1 MQPYSQ
7 DLRERV
13 LRALER
19 GEEPVEV
26 AERFEVSR
34 AWVYRVQQRMREI
47 GERCS
52 FPLGGHRRTRL
63 AEAEPLLRVWIA
75 EQPDLTLRE
84 LHERLEQQGLAS
96 TKIGALWHQLNKWKL
111 TFKKNAARQRAR
123 SCGGASGAP
132 RVGRD
137 AAVPGRRKTRVHR

>member
-13 LRALER
+13 LRAVEG
-19 GEEPVEV
+19 GEEPEEV

-34 AWVYRVQQRMREI
+34 AWVYRVQQRVRES
-47 GERCS
+47 GERGS
-52 FPLGGHRRTRL
+52 FPLGGHRRSRL
-63 AEAEPLLRVWIA
+63 AEAEPFLREWIA

-84 LHERLEQQGLAS
+84 LHQRLERHGLAS
-96 TKIGALWHQLNKWKL
+96 TKIGALWHQLNKWQL

-123 SCGGASGAP
+123 SRRGTSGTTH
-132 RVGRD
+132 VGRG
-137 AAVPGRRKTRVHR
+137 AAAPGRRKARVHR

>member
-1 MQPYSQ
+1 MQPYSP

-19 GEEPVEV
+19 GEEPEEV
-26 AERFEVSR
+26 AERFEVSL
-34 AWVYRVQQRMREI
+34 AWVYRVQQRVRER

-52 FPLGGHRRTRL
+52 FPLGGHRRSRL
-63 AEAEPLLRVWIA
+63 AEAEPLLRAWIA

-84 LHERLEQQGLAS
+84 LHQRLEQHGLAH

-123 SCGGASGAP
+123 SRRGASGTA
-132 RVGRD
+132 RVGRG
-137 AAVPGRRKTRVHR
+137 AAAAGRRKARIH